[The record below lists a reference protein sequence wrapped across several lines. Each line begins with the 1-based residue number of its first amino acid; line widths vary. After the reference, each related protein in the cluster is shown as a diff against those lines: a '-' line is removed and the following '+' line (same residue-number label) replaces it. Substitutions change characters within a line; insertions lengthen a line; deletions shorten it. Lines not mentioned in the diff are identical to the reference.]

1 MARGAWPRRGVR
13 TSLPVA
19 VRRAK
24 QGALNAEAADWAARV
39 TANGGSVSGS
49 TAIAVSAF
57 CDSVAAA
64 GIRDRFYR
72 LNLFAGSLGASIQ
85 SSGCVVPLY
94 RGPSLSGTQYGNT
107 TDTQNSFATT
117 DYSDT
122 VGLSSTSLSNKYLD
136 TGLATSAIPASVYQ
150 SMHLSASHG
159 PMAYPGDTDPYLLG
173 AWNGATDRNILQ
185 TSLRSPGV
193 GYESSRLGK
202 TTLVTAVTGVSG
214 SRPSTF
220 LLSQRQSA
228 TSLQLYRNGS
238 LDATAATST
247 TGIAGVTH
255 SIYVFAINNT
265 GTRLGGADA
274 ITMRHYSI
282 GDDMTDSQV
291 LAFYNALAAFNTAM
305 GRTA

>member
-1 MARGAWPRRGVR
+1 MAQSPRLLRPR
-13 TSLPVA
+13 QTAHPEA
-19 VRRAK
+19 V
-24 QGALNAEAADWAARV
+24 NWASRV
-39 TANGGSVSGS
+39 VTNGGSVNSS
-49 TAIAVSAF
+49 TLTAVSKF
-57 CDSVAAA
+57 CQAIDAA

-85 SSGCVVPLY
+85 ASGCVVPLY
-94 RGPSLSGTQYGNT
+94 RGPSLSGTQYGGT

-159 PMAYPGDTDPYLLG
+159 PMAYPGTLGTGNGNTDPYLLG

-185 TSLRSPGV
+185 TSLRSPDT

-214 SRPSTF
+214 ARPSTF
-220 LLSQRQSA
+220 LLAQRQSA

-255 SIYVFAINNT
+255 SIYVFAVNNT

-274 ITMRHYSI
+274 IAMRHYSI
-282 GDDMTDSQV
+282 GDDMTDTQV
-291 LAFYNALAAFNTAM
+291 AAFYNALSAFNTAM